1 LHWIEEVTVIRRQV
15 VMPVSPERLWEALTE
30 PDQIAGWFGGRVD
43 WQLDEGAPV
52 HFRGDDGDERAGV
65 IEAVRPGRHLR
76 FRWWPIGPGEGDG
89 GESEGEGDGA
99 SEVSYVLQ
107 PDGDGTR
114 LTVQE
119 RPVEQDALP
128 QAHATARGDWSTWDS
143 RLFSAWACAA
153 PQLAGR

>member
-1 LHWIEEVTVIRRQV
+1 MIRRQV

-30 PDQIAGWFGGRVD
+30 PDRIAAWFGGRVE
-43 WQLDEGAPV
+43 WELAEGASIR
-52 HFRGDDGDERAGV
+52 FRGDDGDERAGV

-76 FRWWPIGPGEGDG
+76 FRWWPADPGD
-89 GESEGEGDGA
+89 GEGDGA

-119 RPVEQDALP
+119 RPVEPDQAP
-128 QAHATARGDWSTWDS
+128 RAHARAGWSTWDS

-153 PQLAGR
+153 PQLARR

>member
-1 LHWIEEVTVIRRQV
+1 MIRRQV

-30 PDQIAGWFGGRVD
+30 PDRIAELVRRAGRVGAA
-43 WQLDEGAPV
+43 EGAPV
-52 HFRGDDGDERAGV
+52 RFRGDDGDRASGRV
-65 IEAVRPGRHLR
+65 EAVRPGRHLR
-76 FRWWPIGPGEGDG
+76 FRWWPADPGD
-89 GESEGEGDGA
+89 GEGDGA

-119 RPVEQDALP
+119 HPVEQDQPP
-128 QAHATARGDWSTWDS
+128 QAHARAGWSTWDS

-153 PQLAGR
+153 PQLARR